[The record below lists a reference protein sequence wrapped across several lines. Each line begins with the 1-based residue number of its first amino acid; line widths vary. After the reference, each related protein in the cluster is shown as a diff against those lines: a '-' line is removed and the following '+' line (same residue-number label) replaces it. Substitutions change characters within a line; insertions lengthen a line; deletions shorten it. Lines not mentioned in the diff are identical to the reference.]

1 MSDFAGGSR
10 EKTIVFGILAVLV
23 VVLVVL
29 AQQLLSGQDDGEA
42 ASPAE
47 ASAGSGGNGGGGEP
61 VGDVMALMPYSEAEL
76 EAAAET
82 ARAFVAA
89 YSEVDPGESDD
100 ERLARLSPLL
110 SEDFFG
116 AVEEFV
122 LSTPNSGAS
131 RGTPRRVTA
140 EATATA
146 IRNVGSGSVIVEV
159 EARFMTETGDD
170 GGTEPASYAVTVVP
184 GGEGWAVYAFQDA
197 AVGNIAEEGA

>member
-10 EKTIVFGILAVLV
+10 EKTIVVGIIAVLV
-23 VVLVVL
+23 VALVVL
-29 AQQLLSGQDDGEA
+29 GQRLLSGPDEEEA
-42 ASPAE
+42 APPPE
-47 ASAGSGGNGGGGEP
+47 ASAGAEGGGGEP
-61 VGDVMALMPYSEAEL
+61 VGDVLALLPYSEAEL
-76 EAAAET
+76 EAGAET

-100 ERLARLSPLL
+100 ERLSRLAPLL

-122 LSTPNSGAS
+122 LSTPHSAAARGA
-131 RGTPRRVTA
+131 PRATSAV
-140 EATATA
+140 ATATA

-184 GGEGWAVYAFQDA
+184 EGGGWAVYAFQDA
-197 AVGNIAEEGA
+197 SVGNIAEEGA